1 MWRLVALDIVFHLHS
16 IRDFSIRLDKDWSV
30 LQPTRAS
37 WFLLYASLR
46 RFISLTLQ
54 RRHCKLWTQN
64 QPVRLWQRWGYGA
77 KETMSIS
84 GCIRTWKK
92 GNCLSAVCLCRC
104 DLLDEYVET
113 ERPSLSISR
122 AERSRLRLRKSPAT
136 RPSRPPLRSITAH
149 FMAPTSGSIQ
159 PASVWVCVCVI
170 YVMCGSWGRFR
181 LTENLRRVNKQ
192 SRTGCTDKCV
202 IMLLDLSAVRS
213 EHLKY

>member
-1 MWRLVALDIVFHLHS
+1 MA
-16 IRDFSIRLDKDWSV
+16 
-30 LQPTRAS
+30 
-37 WFLLYASLR
+37 
-46 RFISLTLQ
+46 TL
-54 RRHCKLWTQN
+54 
-64 QPVRLWQRWGYGA
+64 RLWCQGDDEYFRLY
-77 KETMSIS
+77 
-84 GCIRTWKK
+84 TWKK

-122 AERSRLRLRKSPAT
+122 AESSRLRLRKSPAT

-149 FMAPTSGSIQ
+149 FMAPTSRSIQ

-192 SRTGCTDKCV
+192 SRTGCADKCV
-202 IMLLDLSAVRS
+202 IMLLDLSAVRT
-213 EHLKY
+213 LKILTLGSSRPTSSFLTPVQTGKSPNWRSPDIRAEETKKLSWCHCAFCLCFFMFLFVFSLP

>member
-54 RRHCKLWTQN
+54 RRQCKLWTQN

-77 KETMSIS
+77 KET
-84 GCIRTWKK
+84 K

-159 PASVWVCVCVI
+159 PASVWVCVCYICDV
-170 YVMCGSWGRFR
+170 WK
-181 LTENLRRVNKQ
+181 LRPIQ
-192 SRTGCTDKCV
+192 TDREPQE
-202 IMLLDLSAVRS
+202 SQ
-213 EHLKY
+213 

>member
-46 RFISLTLQ
+46 RFISPYREDSASFELKINLS
-54 RRHCKLWTQN
+54 
-64 QPVRLWQRWGYGA
+64 GYGNA
-77 KETMSIS
+77 EVMVPRRRWVFQAVYS
-84 GCIRTWKK
+84 TWKK

>member
-54 RRHCKLWTQN
+54 RRQCKLWTQN

-84 GCIRTWKK
+84 GCIQYVKEGK
-92 GNCLSAVCLCRC
+92 LPLCCLFVQVWPARWICRNRAS
-104 DLLDEYVET
+104 LLIDQ
-113 ERPSLSISR
+113 PSR
-122 AERSRLRLRKSPAT
+122 ALTSPAAKIT
-136 RPSRPPLRSITAH
+136 SVKAEPPTAPIHHRSFYGSHLRINTAGKCVS
-149 FMAPTSGSIQ
+149 M
-159 PASVWVCVCVI
+159 CVCYICDV
-170 YVMCGSWGRFR
+170 WK
-181 LTENLRRVNKQ
+181 LRPIQ
-192 SRTGCTDKCV
+192 TDREPQE
-202 IMLLDLSAVRS
+202 SQ
-213 EHLKY
+213 